1 MAERQILGT
10 GSRVKSFTHVFPSS
24 NLDGYNIGPGDWQNV
39 FTITGFRYR
48 GSFPIHFAI
57 SEVKKI
63 IRYIE
68 NLVISSREVRYIEVP
83 LYYTIFLK
91 IKEKRGKASKY
102 RENIKEE
109 KDS

>member
-24 NLDGYNIGPGDWQNV
+24 NLDGYNIGPRDWQNV

-63 IRYIE
+63 IRYME
-68 NLVISSREVRYIEVP
+68 NLVISIREVRYIEIP